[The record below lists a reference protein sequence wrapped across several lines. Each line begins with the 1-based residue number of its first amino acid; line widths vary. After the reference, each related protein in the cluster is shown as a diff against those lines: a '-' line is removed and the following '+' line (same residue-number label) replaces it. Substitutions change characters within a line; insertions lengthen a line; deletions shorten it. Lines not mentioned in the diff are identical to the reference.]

1 MGDKI
6 TDQNDL
12 IVILDSV
19 LNQKDGL
26 IKHHIDSMNLFTSK
40 GIKQIVSSGF
50 KIEVEIN
57 NERDKTEEDRSIK
70 KYIISSNITDVELIP
85 PTSKNYYTQKSQIIT
100 PNMAHTMDL
109 TYSSEM
115 RVNADIIATAYKHDN
130 TIEIKKANIE
140 RYMIGKMP
148 IMVKS
153 QLCNTHNQSKST
165 LINLNEDPSD
175 IGGYFIIKGNEW
187 VIDGI
192 ESMTYNI
199 GRYFYNKG
207 HKNEV
212 SRGDIISKPG
222 DNFENSSILH
232 FKLLTNNS
240 IIFEITNNKF
250 RDISIPFYMLFR
262 AFGAETDKEIIENIT
277 YSLNKNDTKIKSM
290 LNILEKAFQAKYVTF
305 TEAQNIHESDKIIE
319 LIGSKINDYYLNDIK
334 VLNKDTLKYNNYSV
348 RKILNNDIL
357 PHVGKTEN
365 DRKKKIRFLG
375 HLIQKL
381 LLLNLGMI
389 PSTDRDSYNNKR
401 INPAGVSYAKMFKQR
416 FNAAIVQF
424 IKRQIRKD
432 FKAVSFSSVDLHH
445 SFTTAIYS
453 QEFERSL
460 TQSIITGDKSI
471 NIRRKQ
477 QPNRL
482 SSQQLH
488 RKNLINVISTLR
500 NVNTKNTSSAK
511 QSSRANE
518 MRRFHP
524 SMVGYIC
531 CVQSADTGEKVG
543 MQKQMAISARITSAG
558 SSELLK
564 ILIYEDKDLILL
576 ENVKNIEIYKN
587 NLTKIFVNG
596 DWIGC
601 CSEPHN
607 FVKKYRTYRRKQKIY
622 YQTTISLDV
631 ISNEIY
637 FWVDVGRI
645 VRPLLIVYD
654 NEKGGQEI
662 KLKKHHLT
670 ELHSGKIDLDD
681 LVDQEIIE
689 FIAPEEQINCLIARD
704 LNKLIEHEND
714 PLLRFTH
721 IDIPQSIIGLPGLT
735 SPFANHNQAARVV
748 FQTNQVKQT
757 CGWPCLNWPDRSYKE
772 MYLQIYNETP
782 LIKTIT
788 NKYMSP
794 TGSNAIVAIMIYGGY
809 NQEDSLIINQG
820 AIDRGLFTTYHFS
833 FDKTDLEKNE
843 EFAKPNPLDT
853 MDIKA
858 YSNYDKLVNGII
870 PIGTYIENGDIIIG
884 KIAKLPKTD
893 IIDNMK
899 YTDRS
904 IVYKYQEPAYVWNI
918 IKGRNE
924 EDNEF
929 CKVIFKSLRKCD
941 IGDKFCLDNTHE
953 VLTIKGWKFINY
965 LSTKDQIAILDNGHI
980 KYEYPLK
987 MNEFDHNGELYNCNS
1002 QEMDITCTL
1011 NHKCYVKTNKNDN
1024 FELIKANNLINKNY
1038 YCKKNCK
1045 NDNSDIKKFTIS
1057 NNNSELILD
1066 MDLWLVFFGIYISKG
1081 YINNTNIKIL
1091 AHKQTIINILNDILP
1106 KLNILYTKENNY
1118 FNIKHSQ
1125 LSNYLQ
1131 LFNKNSKHLP
1141 DYVWNL
1147 SQTQSRILLNALI
1160 LKYNTINGNTQY
1172 YYSMS
1177 KQLADDIQKL
1187 CIHSGYCSNITNI
1200 PLSCKIYKISIIKN
1214 DSFIIPKNS
1223 NITIINKQCKVYCP
1237 TVSTGIFMVRKNGKS
1252 YWTGNSSRSGQK
1264 GVVGMVYRDS
1274 DMPFTSQGI
1283 KPDIIFNP
1291 HSLPSRMTMSKIIES
1306 MASKTCGIKGGIS
1319 DGTMFKKIDIDDI
1332 ASDLE
1337 QIGFKKN
1344 GTERLYNGMTGKY
1357 IDTEIFIGPIYYQ
1370 RLQKFTVDT
1379 VYSHKTC
1386 PTDVVVKQPLDGKS
1400 SQGGLRIG
1408 EMETNVLALSSVK
1421 NLQEKMVE
1429 HSDKYDYYI
1438 CKNCNTKAVVNEKY
1452 NIYKCNYCGDD
1463 SDICKIHSTWS
1474 THLLQ
1479 TEQRSMNIGM
1489 KYYPKPNKYE
1499 VLLEEKE

>member
-1 MGDKI
+1 MSDKI

-12 IVILDSV
+12 IIILDSV

-70 KYIISSNITDVELIP
+70 KYIISANITDVELTP
-85 PTSKNYYTQKSQIIT
+85 PTAKNYDTQKSQIIT
-100 PNMAHTMDL
+100 PNMAHNMDL

-115 RVNADIIATAYKHDN
+115 RVNADIIATAYKHNN

-153 QLCNTHNQSKST
+153 QLCNTYNQPKST

-175 IGGYFIIKGNEW
+175 IGGYFIVKGNEW
-187 VIDGI
+187 CIDNI
-192 ESMTYNI
+192 ESMSYNI
-199 GRYFYNKG
+199 ARIFYNKG
-207 HKNEV
+207 HKNEI

-277 YSLNKNDTKIKSM
+277 YSLNENDTTIKSM
-290 LNILEKAFQAKYVTF
+290 LNILEKAFHAKYVTF
-305 TEAQNIHESDKIIE
+305 TEAANIHETDKIIE

-334 VLNKDTLKYNNYSV
+334 VLNKDTIKYNNYSV

-357 PHVGKTEN
+357 PHIGKTEN

-389 PSTDRDSYNNKR
+389 QSTDRDSYNNKR
-401 INPAGVSYAKMFKQR
+401 IYSAGVSYAKMFKQR

-424 IKRQIRKD
+424 IKRQFRKD

-460 TQSIITGDKSI
+460 IQSIITGDKSI
-471 NIRRKQ
+471 TIRRKQ

-488 RKNLINVISTLR
+488 RKNAINIISTLR

-511 QSSRANE
+511 QSTRANE

-564 ILIYEDKDLILL
+564 ILIYEDNELILL
-576 ENVKNIEIYKN
+576 DNIKNIEIYKLK
-587 NLTKIFVNG
+587 LTKVFING
-596 DWIGC
+596 DWVGC
-601 CSEPHN
+601 CKNPSA

-645 VRPLLIVYD
+645 IRPLLIVYD

-662 KLKKHHLT
+662 KLKKHHLKD
-670 ELHSGKIDLDD
+670 LQSGKIDLDN
-681 LVDQEIIE
+681 LIEQEIIE
-689 FIAPEEQINCLIARD
+689 FIAPEEQINCLIAKD
-704 LNKLIEHEND
+704 LNKLMKHEND

-721 IDIPQSIIGLPGLT
+721 VDIPQAIIGLPGLT

-757 CGWPCLNWPDRSYKE
+757 CGWPCLNWPDRTYKE
-772 MYLQIYNETP
+772 MYLQIYNEIP

-788 NKYMSP
+788 NKYIPP

-833 FDKTDLEKNE
+833 FEKTDLEKGE
-843 EFAKPNPLDT
+843 EFTKPNPLNT

-858 YSNYDKLVNGII
+858 YSNYDKLVNGIV
-870 PIGTYIENGDIIIG
+870 PIGTYIENGDVIIG
-884 KIAKLPKTD
+884 KIAKLQKTE

-929 CKVIFKSLRKCD
+929 CKVVFKSLRKCD
-941 IGDKFCLDNTHE
+941 IGDKFCLDDSHE
-953 VLTIKGWKFINY
+953 VLTDNGWKFINTLK
-965 LSTKDQIAILDNGHI
+965 LSDKIAILNNNNCI
-980 KYEYPLK
+980 KYEYPIKLNK
-987 MNEFDHNGELYNCNS
+987 FYHNGELYNCNS
-1002 QEMDITCTL
+1002 SNLDITCTL
-1011 NHKCYVKTNKNDN
+1011 NHKCYIKINKNDD
-1024 FELIKANNLINKNY
+1024 FKLIHSIDLLNTNY
-1038 YCKKNCK
+1038 YCKKNCNNDSLDIK
-1045 NDNSDIKKFTIS
+1045 SFHSFNMDSWLIFLGIFISNHYNNFNDNYIKLFINKQNIKDQLNYVLSDLQLNYNICNNYYIINNNYIKKYLSYFYLPNYIWNLSQRQSKLLLNSIIS
-1057 NNNSELILD
+1057 NNN
-1066 MDLWLVFFGIYISKG
+1066 Y
-1081 YINNTNIKIL
+1081 
-1091 AHKQTIINILNDILP
+1091 
-1106 KLNILYTKENNY
+1106 Y
-1118 FNIKHSQ
+1118 FT
-1125 LSNYLQ
+1125 
-1131 LFNKNSKHLP
+1131 LF
-1141 DYVWNL
+1141 
-1147 SQTQSRILLNALI
+1147 
-1160 LKYNTINGNTQY
+1160 
-1172 YYSMS
+1172 
-1177 KQLADDIQKL
+1177 KQLADDIQRL
-1187 CIHSGYCSNITNI
+1187 CIHSGYGSDILYYNNQ
-1200 PLSCKIYKISIIKN
+1200 YKISIIKHDIKILKHSIN
-1214 DSFIIPKNS
+1214 
-1223 NITIINKQCKVYCP
+1223 IINKNCNVYCP
-1237 TVSTGIFMVRKNGKS
+1237 TVSSGIFMVRKNGKQ

-1264 GVVGMVYRDS
+1264 GVVGMIYRDS

-1291 HSLPSRMTMSKIIES
+1291 HSLPTRMTMSKIIES
-1306 MASKTCGIKGGIS
+1306 MASKISSVKGGIS
-1319 DGTMFKKIDIDDI
+1319 DGTMFKNIDIDDF
-1332 ASDLE
+1332 AAELTSL
-1337 QIGFKKN
+1337 GFNKN

-1421 NLQEKMVE
+1421 NLQEKMIE

-1438 CKNCNTKAVVNEKY
+1438 CSNCNTKAIVNIKY

-1479 TEQRSMNIGM
+1479 TEQQCMNIGM

-1499 VLLEEKE
+1499 IFLDEL